1 MRRPVIPMSS
11 NKGLVSRITAIPMH
25 LTLANPLAT
34 SKRTYGTLDFIIVRA
49 ECGNS
54 VTGWGEAREC
64 THITGETLPGML
76 DAVNVHLGPAVMGLE
91 PGDLDQ
97 AHQRMNATM
106 TNNTAAKSAIDMALH
121 DLAGHLAGLPVSRLL
136 GGGPRGPIASS
147 KAVSI
152 GTTEA
157 MVAQARDFVAAGFK
171 TLKLKTGLDEEA
183 ELAAI
188 GAIREAVGPDINL
201 KLDANQ
207 SWSLHQAT
215 RFLAA
220 VERCDIQMVEQPLAA
235 WDFTG
240 HAELRRRT
248 PIPVMLDEGVHG
260 PRDAQRAIEKGAAD
274 MVNIKLI
281 KTGGLAPARDLT
293 AICEAAGIDC
303 QIGTLDTSIGSAA
316 AAHLVHACPAIR
328 YAEINGPT
336 RLARDLAT
344 GLQVQDGHVILQEG
358 PGLGIE
364 IDRPAIEENS
374 P

>member
-1 MRRPVIPMSS
+1 MDT
-11 NKGLVSRITAIPMH
+11 VSRITATALQMK
-25 LTLANPLAT
+25 LANPLAT
-34 SKRTYGTLDFIIVRA
+34 SKRTYGTLDFIVVGA
-49 ECGNS
+49 ECDKGM
-54 VTGWGEAREC
+54 TGWGEAREC
-64 THITGETLPGML
+64 THITGETLTGIL
-76 DAVNVHLGPAVMGLE
+76 EAINAHLGPAVTGLE
-91 PGDLDQ
+91 PGDLDH
-97 AHQRMNATM
+97 AHQRMNTAM
-106 TNNTAAKSAIDMALH
+106 MNNTAAKSAIDMALH
-121 DLAGHLAGLPVSRLL
+121 DLAGQLAGLPVSRLL
-136 GGGPRGPIASS
+136 GGGPRGPIETS

-157 MVAQARDFVAAGFK
+157 MITQAREYVMAGFK
-171 TLKLKTGLDEEA
+171 TLKLKTGLDEPA

-188 GAIREAVGPDINL
+188 AAIRQAVGPDINL

-220 VERCDIQMVEQPLAA
+220 VERHGIQMVEQPLPA
-235 WDFTG
+235 WDFAG

-260 PRDAQRAIEKGAAD
+260 SRDAQRAIETGAAD

-281 KTGGLAPARDLT
+281 KTGGLAPARNLT

-358 PGLGIE
+358 SGLGIQ
-364 IDRPAIEENS
+364 IDRPAIEENR